1 MSTIQHQVVKPQ
13 KLVAAAVGML
23 EQELLVPALFQRH
36 GVDQFKGAENDTIN
50 IKVEGILP
58 FHDYAWRND
67 RSSPIQFDEY
77 AERKIAVSFGGNSYS
92 AVKLTDE
99 QNDYDIDQWSKLLRP
114 QVKAVGRGL
123 QRRAVKTLT
132 GQSYNVTIGNAGQ
145 NLRSALIEGRRVL
158 NAFHAPKEGRYL
170 LVGSD
175 FESALLND
183 EKLNLAQNVGDAEA
197 ESALRTASL
206 GDRFGFRIVVDQTIP
221 SDAAYA
227 FASSAFIFLSG
238 APSVPQSVPYGATT
252 SFEGIALRWIRDY
265 DSLYL
270 QDRSVVNTYNG
281 FRSVSDILVGWDDV
295 AEKEIISTQQHFVRG
310 IKLTLDG
317 KSDYPAAASELAKI
331 TGVSDA
337 RVWTPAGIKPEADPA
352 NA

>member
-1 MSTIQHQVVKPQ
+1 MPTTQHQVVKPQ
-13 KLVAAAVGML
+13 KLVNTAVGML
-23 EQELLVPALFQRH
+23 EQELLIPNLFQKQ
-36 GVDQFKGAENDTIN
+36 GIDQFKGADNDTISM
-50 IKVEGILP
+50 KVEGILP

-67 RSSPIQFDEY
+67 RSAPIQFDEY
-77 AERKIAVSFGGNSYS
+77 AERKIAVTFGGNSYS

-99 QNDYDIDQWSKLLRP
+99 QNDFDIDQWSTLLRP
-114 QVKAVGRGL
+114 QVKAVARGL

-132 GQSYNVTIGNAGQ
+132 GQTYNATIGNAQQ
-145 NLRSALIEGRRVL
+145 NLRSALIEARRVL

-183 EKLNLAQNVGDAEA
+183 DKLNLAQNVGDAEA

-281 FRSVSDILVGWDDV
+281 FRSVTDILVGWDDV
-295 AEKEIISTQQHFVRG
+295 AEKEIISGSEYFVRG

-317 KSDYPAAASELAKI
+317 QSDYPAASSELAKI

-337 RVWTPAGIKPEADPA
+337 KVWTPAGMKPETDPA